1 MTLGMTEDRFIEIE
15 TKITHQEFLIEQL
28 NKELYEQQN
37 KINQLETLLTTLAKR
52 TQELSNPGLEIG
64 PANDKPPHY

>member
-1 MTLGMTEDRFIEIE
+1 MTEERFIEIE

-28 NKELYEQQN
+28 NKVIYEQQG
-37 KINQLETLLTTLAKR
+37 KINQLETILTALVKR
-52 TQELSNPGLEIG
+52 TQEIMNPEPEIG

>member
-1 MTLGMTEDRFIEIE
+1 MTEERFIEIE

-28 NKELYEQQN
+28 NKVICEQQN
-37 KINQLETLLTTLAKR
+37 KIDQLEAVLMTLVKR
-52 TQELSNPGLEIG
+52 TQELLPPPEIG